1 MKIYPILNNL
11 GKGKYV
17 FIFILNERAVLIP
30 VPSSVLLVT
39 ILLIWRKISK
49 ISNMDR
55 NRTVAGLDIHKDSIY
70 LCIMR
75 HDETIIFENK
85 YGVLTPD
92 LRQMCNDMVE
102 RGVTEAAMESTAVYW
117 VPVWNELCESM
128 KLKLVNPYFIKQL
141 PGRKSDVKDAQWIA
155 ECLLKNLI
163 KGSFVPEP
171 IVQDMRKLN
180 RRIMDLNE
188 DMTYNCNKLDAAMQ
202 RCGFRLSNYVN
213 TIKSRSYQK
222 VLGAIIGG
230 TARPDELVKMVHGR
244 TINKHGRDTIK
255 AAVTGTFSEID
266 ITIFRQIKEVIDMIE
281 RQIEECQKELTALCE
296 QHFPEQ
302 FRRLQTIPGVKERAA
317 TAIIAE
323 TGVDMKMFATAAC
336 LVGWCGLKP
345 RNDVSNGRYKSRK
358 VTHGNRYLRQILIEI
373 AWGASRTRNCFFS
386 YFSYI
391 QTTVKKKS
399 KMKIQ
404 VAIARKI
411 LVAIWHML
419 SKEQD
424 FIDIYLKRLEENR
437 KMEEQLKSLESKMA

>member
-1 MKIYPILNNL
+1 MN
-11 GKGKYV
+11 
-17 FIFILNERAVLIP
+17 
-30 VPSSVLLVT
+30 
-39 ILLIWRKISK
+39 
-49 ISNMDR
+49 R
-55 NRTVAGLDIHKDSIY
+55 NRTVAGLDVHKDSIY
-70 LCIMR
+70 LCIMG
-75 HDETIIFENK
+75 HDEAIIFEK
-85 YGVLTPD
+85 TYGVLTPD
-92 LRQMCNDMVE
+92 LRQMCNDMVD

-128 KLKLVNPYFIKQL
+128 ELKLVNPYFIKQL

-171 IVQDMRKLN
+171 VVQDMRKLN

-222 VLGAIIGG
+222 VLVAIIGG

-244 TINKHGRDTIK
+244 TINKHGLDTIK

-437 KMEEQLKSLESKMA
+437 KMDERLKSLESKMA

>member
-1 MKIYPILNNL
+1 
-11 GKGKYV
+11 
-17 FIFILNERAVLIP
+17 
-30 VPSSVLLVT
+30 
-39 ILLIWRKISK
+39 
-49 ISNMDR
+49 MDR

-102 RGVTEAAMESTAVYW
+102 RGVTEAAMESTSVYW

-171 IVQDMRKLN
+171 IVQDIRKFN

>member
-1 MKIYPILNNL
+1 
-11 GKGKYV
+11 
-17 FIFILNERAVLIP
+17 
-30 VPSSVLLVT
+30 
-39 ILLIWRKISK
+39 
-49 ISNMDR
+49 MDR

-202 RCGFRLSNYVN
+202 RCGFRLSNYLN

-255 AAVTGTFSEID
+255 AAVTGTFSETD

-336 LVGWCGLKP
+336 LVGSCGLKP

>member
-1 MKIYPILNNL
+1 
-11 GKGKYV
+11 
-17 FIFILNERAVLIP
+17 
-30 VPSSVLLVT
+30 
-39 ILLIWRKISK
+39 
-49 ISNMDR
+49 MDR

-255 AAVTGTFSEID
+255 AAVTGTFSETD
-266 ITIFRQIKEVIDMIE
+266 ITIFRQNKEVIDMIE

>member
-1 MKIYPILNNL
+1 
-11 GKGKYV
+11 
-17 FIFILNERAVLIP
+17 
-30 VPSSVLLVT
+30 
-39 ILLIWRKISK
+39 
-49 ISNMDR
+49 MDR

-222 VLGAIIGG
+222 VLVAIIGG
-230 TARPDELVKMVHGR
+230 SARPDELVKMVHGR

-437 KMEEQLKSLESKMA
+437 KMEEQLKSVESKMA

>member
-1 MKIYPILNNL
+1 
-11 GKGKYV
+11 
-17 FIFILNERAVLIP
+17 
-30 VPSSVLLVT
+30 
-39 ILLIWRKISK
+39 
-49 ISNMDR
+49 MDR

-222 VLGAIIGG
+222 VLVAIIGG

>member
-1 MKIYPILNNL
+1 
-11 GKGKYV
+11 
-17 FIFILNERAVLIP
+17 
-30 VPSSVLLVT
+30 
-39 ILLIWRKISK
+39 
-49 ISNMDR
+49 MDR

-171 IVQDMRKLN
+171 IVQDIRKFN

-230 TARPDELVKMVHGR
+230 IARPDELVKMVHGR